1 MLNEKNEYKNMKKKT
16 YIVPAIQV
24 QRIMIQQMICGSLTR
39 VSGDTDVDKGE
50 GDPEP
55 PGGADT
61 RRHNV
66 WDDMDE
72 EKEY

>member
-1 MLNEKNEYKNMKKKT
+1 MKKKT

-24 QRIMIQQMICGSLTR
+24 QRIMIQQMICGSLTG
-39 VSGDTDVDKGE
+39 VSGDTGVDKGE

-55 PGGADT
+55 TGGADT

-72 EKEY
+72 EEEY